1 MTITTQE
8 SNKRSIKRAFAR
20 PQAARVEAISTKQS
34 VVRQGVIYGSIFV
47 LLTSFIA
54 YTYYRP
60 SFDKSAGVSS
70 VAAQTVAA
78 NEAAVAIDQK
88 VATDV
93 AANFAIR
100 TQMSVAPNV
109 ANLSTSLET
118 KKDMAQED
126 DTIISKP
133 AIVQPAADDRAV
145 ITYKAKTGDTAQS
158 VAGAHGISVQTL
170 KWANNLESDS
180 IEDGR
185 ELTVPPV
192 DGVVYTV
199 QEGDTVQSLAERYKA
214 PVERIVSFNDLEMQ
228 GVAKDMRIVIPGG
241 VKPAEPAPT
250 PVPQPGR
257 TSNGQRTGSFSSTA
271 NIARARASAGN
282 AYAPGNCTW
291 YAFERRAQ
299 LGRPIGSFWG
309 NASTWASNG
318 TAAGFAVNRTPAPGA
333 IMQNGGGYAGYG
345 HVAIVETLNPDGSIT
360 VSEMNY
366 AGFNVV
372 SSRTIPV
379 GQIGNYRYIH

>member
-34 VVRQGVIYGSIFV
+34 VLRQGVIYGSIFV

-78 NEAAVAIDQK
+78 NEVAVAIDQK

-309 NASTWASNG
+309 NASTWAANG

-372 SSRTIPV
+372 SSRTIPA